1 MLFRSPIAWENY
13 KLGVPKKKKYKL
25 LLNSAEE
32 RFGGAGGVMPKE
44 IMAVKEECDYRNYSI
59 TLDLPP
65 YAAAVFVF

>member
-1 MLFRSPIAWENY
+1 MTPIHWENY

-32 RFGGAGGVMPKE
+32 KFGGAGGTIPGE
-44 IMAVKEECDYRNYSI
+44 ITAVKENCDYRDYSI